1 MVLVLTNAHD
11 FRRVSPRGLPS
22 DVLKVNFVYDDQNTM
37 RMADATIVAISGMGS
52 LEPLGPTP
60 VQNQDASLG
69 WTRSQTGQMPM
80 LSQTSEG

>member
-1 MVLVLTNAHD
+1 
-11 FRRVSPRGLPS
+11 
-22 DVLKVNFVYDDQNTM
+22 M

-52 LEPLGPTP
+52 LEPLEPTP

-69 WTRSQTGQMPM
+69 WPRLQTGQMPM